1 MLKKILNS
9 LISCIFP
16 SLCISCGRKT
26 EENILCKR
34 CLEKIEFLSPPL
46 CKMCSQPLKKK
57 EIYICNKCKGE
68 NFFYDQL
75 ISAVYYKEPIIS
87 LVHLFKYNYYDFL
100 GEFFSSLIVKQLNTL
115 GFNYKEFDF
124 ITNVPSHPVR
134 IKERDYSPTKLLA
147 YQCAQ
152 KIKIPF
158 QEVLICKY
166 LHKSQTKLS
175 FRERQTNVKGVFESK
190 DDVKGKKII
199 LIDDIVTTKA
209 TLSECSKVLKEK
221 GAKYIV
227 GLTLAKSYENYS

>member
-9 LISCIFP
+9 LINCIFP
-16 SLCISCGRKT
+16 SLCLSCGRKIG
-26 EENILCKR
+26 ENILCKR
-34 CLEKIEFLSPPL
+34 CSEKIEFLLPPL

-57 EIYICNKCKGE
+57 EVYICSKCKGK

-87 LVHLFKYNYYDFL
+87 LIHLFKYNYYDFL
-100 GEFFSSLIVKQLNTL
+100 SEFFSSLIIKQLNTL

-134 IKERDYSPTKLLA
+134 IKERDYSPTKLIA

-152 KIKIPF
+152 KMKIPF

-175 FRERQTNVKGVFESK
+175 FGERQTNVKGVFESK
-190 DDVKGKKII
+190 DNVKDKKII
-199 LIDDIVTTKA
+199 LIDDVVTTKA

-227 GLTLAKSYENYS
+227 ALTLAKSYENPS